1 MHFSVRRFAP
11 IHIHHWVVPVV
22 GYPPPQMSP
31 SCEATGALK
40 RTQFFHIF
48 KHVNYINY
56 MKLKFQYYITQ
67 GAHPH

>member
-1 MHFSVRRFAP
+1 MHFSVHRFAP
-11 IHIHHWVVPVV
+11 IHVHHWVVPPL
-22 GYPPPQMSP
+22 GGT
-31 SCEATGALK
+31 SCEATGTLK

-48 KHVNYINY
+48 KHVKYINY